1 VWEVERALVSEVA
14 LELVVVLERQVT
26 VAVWEL
32 VWEPELRGNLHCHC
46 KS

>member
-1 VWEVERALVSEVA
+1 VWEVARALVLEVG

-26 VAVWEL
+26 VPVWEL
-32 VWEPELRGNLHCHC
+32 VWEPELRGNLHWHC